1 MTVNERLLQHG
12 IRLRRYDEGDHKT
25 TCPQCSP
32 TRKNSKDPCLSVK
45 VDGEGGATWQCHHC
59 GWTGNVPSERYAKPR
74 EPKYHR
80 PSLPEKRDQGDK
92 LADWM
97 AGRGISPETYKQ
109 AGVYLT
115 SRNIAGKKTGA
126 IAFPYFHG
134 GDVVNIK
141 YRTRDK
147 QFAQEAGTQR
157 TLYNA
162 DNALGGEAVVVCE
175 GEMDV
180 LACMEAGIDN
190 AVSLPD
196 GAPAKRNS
204 SDKRYQALQPH
215 ADQLEQA
222 TKIIL
227 ATDGDGPGD
236 ILADDLAA
244 RFGKEKCCR
253 VQWPSINDAPLKDAN
268 EVLMHEGAD
277 VLRECI
283 EQAKPLPIDGVFS
296 PSDFH
301 SQVLDLYRGNVA
313 QPLGFGYTELDK
325 HYRVK
330 PGQFHVVTG
339 IPNHGKSNFMD
350 QLAVNLA
357 EQQGWRFA
365 IFSPEHSTE
374 QHIARLA
381 EKRMRAPFYEGPSP
395 RAGEP
400 QVKEALAWLEDHFQF
415 IDSSEHTPTADW
427 IIDRAKALALRHGI
441 NGLVVDPYNEIEASR
456 PPNIT
461 ETEFISQT
469 ISKFKRFGTTHDVA
483 VWIVAHPHKIGKEAD
498 GSEPPPGLYQIS
510 GSAHWRNKADAGIVV
525 HRDFDRQVTQVFVKK
540 IREQPHCGQIGKA
553 EFVFDVGR
561 RVYTEQMSRGAW
573 AAYEQSEPA

>member
-45 VDGEGGATWQCHHC
+45 IDGDGGAAFNCHHC
-59 GWTGNVPSERYAKPR
+59 GWVGNVPSERYAKPR

-80 PSLPEKRDQGDK
+80 PALPENRDQGDK
-92 LADWM
+92 LAEWM
-97 AGRGISPETYKQ
+97 AGRGISPETYKR

-115 SRNIAGKKTGA
+115 TRHIAGKKTGA
-126 IAFPYFHG
+126 IAYPYFHG
-134 GDVVNIK
+134 GETVNIK

-162 DNALGGEAVVVCE
+162 DNALGGETVVICE

-253 VQWPSINDAPLKDAN
+253 VQWPSINDAALKDAN
-268 EVLMHEGAD
+268 EVLMHEGAQ

-296 PSDFH
+296 PNDFR
-301 SQVLDLYRGNVA
+301 SQVIDLYRGNVA
-313 QPLGFGYTELDK
+313 QPLGIGYTELDEI
-325 HYRVK
+325 YRVK
-330 PGQFHVVTG
+330 PQQFHVVTG

-350 QLAVNLA
+350 QIMVNLA
-357 EQQGWRFA
+357 EKHGWKFA
-365 IFSPEHSTE
+365 VFSPEHSTE
-374 QHIARLA
+374 QHVARLI
-381 EKRMRAPFYEGPSP
+381 EKRLRRPFYDGPSH
-395 RAGEP
+395 RASER
-400 QVKEALAWLEDHFQF
+400 QVSEAMDWLDEHFF
-415 IDSSEHTPTADW
+415 FVDSSDATPTPDW
-427 IIDRAKALALRHGI
+427 VISKFRALALREGI
-441 NGLVVDPYNEIEASR
+441 QGAVVDPYNEIEASR
-456 PPNIT
+456 DPRIG
-461 ETEFISQT
+461 EHEFISAV
-469 ISKFKRFGTTHDVA
+469 ISKFKRFATGHDVA
-483 VWIVAHPHKIGKEAD
+483 VWMVAHPRKIQKDANGQ
-498 GSEPPPGLYQIS
+498 EPPPGLYDIS
-510 GSAHWRNKADAGIVV
+510 GSAHWRNKADAGVVV
-525 HRDFDRQVTQVFVKK
+525 HRDFERNVTQVFVKK
-540 IREQPHCGQIGKA
+540 VREQPHCGQIGKS

-573 AAYEQSEPA
+573 ATYEQSEPA